1 MKKGLTAII
10 MLICIFFTYN
20 LFIEKTENEKV
31 QEKYLEYQKEHP
43 FYKTLQLSKE
53 ERKAKEMTPDKYFEE
68 KYLLEMNPY
77 TGRTHPE
84 NIFNV
89 RETLKAMRLNQKS
102 PGDGSDGNW
111 EERGPN
117 NVGGR
122 TRAVLFDPNDAT
134 HKRVFA
140 GGVSGGLWVNE
151 DITDAASSWTQ
162 LGIDENLAI
171 TCIAV
176 DPNNS
181 QIMYVGTGELYT
193 NRVLGNGIWRS
204 IDGGATWT
212 SVYKISGTTTLT
224 STQTSVPGT
233 YYTTDIIVRD
243 ADGSNA
249 TTNDSEVFI
258 GVGARGYSSNPQG
271 TFIGVE
277 NYGIFKSTDTGT
289 NWNRVVLNHP
299 TANKGPEAP
308 NDFEIGS
315 DNTLWL
321 STTSNVYAGDGGR
334 VYSSANGSTFTLKHT
349 VPNGIRTEIAVS
361 KTSANKIYILAQLT
375 TTANPV
381 GIYLTTDGFATTP
394 TTLAL
399 PNDADD
405 GIPANDFTRGQAFY
419 DLMLAIDP
427 TNDAIAYVGGI
438 DLFRT
443 ATSGAAWSQISK
455 WSNNNNLANLTIPT
469 VHADQ
474 HGWAF
479 HPTNANIAI
488 NGNDGGVYYASDLS
502 GASSSTTA
510 ISARNKD
517 YNVTQFYNG
526 AIGQSTN
533 TEYLLAGAQDNGTQ
547 FVNNASPGINSTIM
561 PSGGDGAYSF
571 IDKDGAYMTFSY
583 VHNVM
588 YRRNL
593 PYNENETNVTI
604 SNDKET
610 GSFINPQDLDDNLD
624 ILYSNGTSKL
634 FKFSN
639 ITTDNPTKTEI
650 TGGSLLTNITAIKV
664 SPFTT
669 ASSKVFVGTSTGT
682 LAKVENA
689 NTASPTITKIS
700 PTSFVGSISSVEFGA
715 SEDEI
720 LVTFYNFGVTSIWY
734 TSNGTAGTP
743 TWTSKEG
750 DFPDIPVKAILM
762 NSLYDNE
769 VIIGTELGVWTTSNF
784 KAANPNW
791 KASNNGMSNVPV
803 TSFDLRTIDHTILV
817 TTYGRGMF
825 TGKFTRSG
833 VAATCLPP
841 SAITT
846 TSITGTTA
854 SVGWTEAGTATTWD
868 IEWGTSGFDRTG
880 TPTITGTTTNPH
892 SLTGLTQGT
901 TYDFYVRANCGGGNS
916 TWSGAYTFTTTSCT
930 TVNTFPFTETFETAS
945 STLNCWTQV
954 QEEGN
959 EDWTFANGSG
969 GNTSAHGGTQNA
981 RFVSLQGTGT
991 KVTKLVSPILD
1002 LSSLPNAQLRFYY
1015 GQEAYIPE
1023 TNKTKV
1029 YYSTDSG
1036 ASWTEIAS
1044 YTAAT
1049 SSWTEEKLTLPNPS
1063 ANYMI
1068 AFEGIGIDS
1077 YGYANVID
1085 DVVIEESTASCTA
1098 VNTFP
1103 FTETFEATSSTLNC
1117 WTQVQEEGNEDWT
1130 FANGSGYTINSA
1142 HGGSQNARFVS
1153 LQGTGTPVTKLVSPI
1168 LDLSSVPN
1176 AQLRF
1181 YYGQETYSADTNE
1194 TKVYY
1199 STDSGETWIEIAHYT
1214 AAISSWTEETLT
1226 LPNPS
1231 ANYMIA
1237 FEGINNWGYSNVI
1250 DDVVIEESTTSCT
1263 AVNTFPFTET
1273 FEATSST
1280 LNCWTQIEEIG
1291 DEEWTPANGSGENI
1305 TSAHGGSQNVKFVS
1319 MEGDGTPVT
1328 KLVSPTL
1335 DLSSVPNAQ
1344 LRFYYGQEDWN
1355 GDQNETKVY
1364 YSSDSGET
1372 WTEIAH
1378 YTAAISSWTEETLTL
1393 PNLSANYKIAFEG
1406 INNYGY
1412 SNVIDDVVIE
1422 ESTLSI
1428 DEVVGLENVS
1438 IYKTAARTLRI
1449 TGLQQ
1454 NNSKTNVTLFNLI
1467 GKQVLNTSFQS
1478 NGVKDISLPQTAIGV
1493 YIVKIQTEKGNLS
1506 KKIILE

>member
-1 MKKGLTAII
+1 MKKGLTTI
-10 MLICIFFTYN
+10 LILSCIFFTYN
-20 LFIEKTENEKV
+20 FFTEKTENEKV

-53 ERKAKEMTPDKYFEE
+53 ERKAKEMTPDKYFEQ

-89 RETLKAMRLNQKS
+89 REALKAMRLNQKS
-102 PGDGSDGNW
+102 PGDGSDGDW

-122 TRAVLFDPNDAT
+122 TRSVLFDPNDTA

-140 GGVSGGLWVNE
+140 GGVSGGLWVNN

-162 LGIDENLAI
+162 VGIDENLAI

-193 NRVLGNGIWRS
+193 NRALGNGIWRS
-204 IDGGATWT
+204 MDGGATWS
-212 SVYKISGTTTLT
+212 SVYKIRGTT
-224 STQTSVPGT
+224 SNGRVPGT

-243 ADGSNA
+243 KDGSNA
-249 TTNDSEVFI
+249 TINDSEVFI
-258 GVGARGYSSNPQG
+258 GVGARGYSSNPIS
-271 TFIGVE
+271 TFIGTE

-321 STTSNVYAGDGGR
+321 STTRNVYGGDGGR
-334 VYSSANGSTFTLKHT
+334 VYSSTNGSTFTLKHK
-349 VPNGIRTEIAVS
+349 VPNGKRTEIAVS
-361 KTSANKIYILAQLT
+361 KTSANKIYILAQLA
-375 TTANPV
+375 TTASPV
-381 GIYLTTDGFATTP
+381 GVYLTTDGFATTP

-399 PNDADD
+399 PNDADN
-405 GIPANDFTRGQAFY
+405 GIPANDFTRGQAHY

-455 WSNNNNLANLTIPT
+455 WSNNPGLNTLNVPL

-479 HPTNANIAI
+479 HPTNANIAV
-488 NGNDGGVYYASDLS
+488 NGNDGGVYYASNLL
-502 GASSSTTA
+502 GASSSTA
-510 ISARNKD
+510 AFSARNKD
-517 YNVTQFYNG
+517 YNVTQFYHG

-547 FVNNASPGINSTIM
+547 FVNNASPGINSTIS
-561 PSGGDGAYSF
+561 PYGGDGAYSF
-571 IDKDGAYMTFSY
+571 IDKDGEYMTFSY
-583 VHNVM
+583 VFNVM
-588 YRRNL
+588 LRRNL

-604 SNDKET
+604 SYDLET

-639 ITTDNPTKTEI
+639 ITTNTPIKTEI
-650 TGGSLLTNITAIKV
+650 DGGSLLTNITAIKV

-669 ASSKVFVGTSTGT
+669 ASSKVFVGTSSGT

-689 NTASPTITKIS
+689 NTATPTITKIS
-700 PTSFVGSISSVEFGA
+700 PTSFVGSISSIEFGA

-720 LVTFYNFGVTSIWY
+720 LVTFHNFGVTSVWY

-750 DFPDIPVKAILM
+750 DLPDIPVNCILM
-762 NSLYDNE
+762 NSLFDNE
-769 VIIGTELGVWTTSNF
+769 VIIGTELGVWTSENF
-784 KAANPNW
+784 KSSAPTW

-803 TSFDLRTIDHTILV
+803 TSFDLRTIDHSILV

-825 TGKFTRSG
+825 TGKFTGSG

-868 IEWGTSGFDRTG
+868 IEWGTSGFNRTG

-892 SLTGLTQGT
+892 SLTGLTEGT
-901 TYDFYVRANCGGGNS
+901 TYDFYVRADCVGRNS
-916 TWSGAYTFTTTSCT
+916 TWSGAYTFTTPSCT
-930 TVNTFPFTETFETAS
+930 TVNTFPFTETFEAES

-954 QEEGN
+954 QEVGN
-959 EDWTFANGSG
+959 EDWTFADGSG
-969 GNTSAHGGTQNA
+969 YTINSAHGGTQNA
-981 RFVSLQGTGT
+981 RFVS
-991 KVTKLVSPILD
+991 
-1002 LSSLPNAQLRFYY
+1002 
-1015 GQEAYIPE
+1015 
-1023 TNKTKV
+1023 
-1029 YYSTDSG
+1029 
-1036 ASWTEIAS
+1036 
-1044 YTAAT
+1044 
-1049 SSWTEEKLTLPNPS
+1049 
-1063 ANYMI
+1063 M
-1068 AFEGIGIDS
+1068 
-1077 YGYANVID
+1077 
-1085 DVVIEESTASCTA
+1085 
-1098 VNTFP
+1098 
-1103 FTETFEATSSTLNC
+1103 
-1117 WTQVQEEGNEDWT
+1117 
-1130 FANGSGYTINSA
+1130 
-1142 HGGSQNARFVS
+1142 
-1153 LQGTGTPVTKLVSPI
+1153 QGTGTPVTKLVSPT
-1168 LDLSSVPN
+1168 LDLSSLPN

-1199 STDSGETWIEIAHYT
+1199 SIDSGASWIEIAHYT
-1214 AAISSWTEETLT
+1214 TAISSWTEETLT

-1250 DDVVIEESTTSCT
+1250 DDVVIEESTTTPSCT

-1273 FEATSST
+1273 FEAASST
-1280 LNCWTQIEEIG
+1280 LNCWTQVQEEG
-1291 DEEWTPANGSGENI
+1291 NEEWTPANGSGHNI
-1305 TSAHGGSQNVKFVS
+1305 TSAHGGTQNVKFVS
-1319 MEGDGTPVT
+1319 MQGTGTPVT
-1328 KLVSPTL
+1328 KLVSPIL
-1335 DLSSVPNAQ
+1335 DLSSLPNAQ
-1344 LRFYYGQEDWN
+1344 LRFHYGQETYSTDT
-1355 GDQNETKVY
+1355 NETKVY
-1364 YSSDSGET
+1364 YSADSGAS
-1372 WTEIAH
+1372 WIEIAH

-1393 PNLSANYKIAFEG
+1393 PNPSANYMIAFEG
-1406 INNYGY
+1406 INNFGY

-1438 IYKTAARTLRI
+1438 IYKTDARTLRI

-1467 GKQVLNTSFQS
+1467 GKQLLNNSFQS
-1478 NGVKDISLPQTAIGV
+1478 NGVKDISLPQLAIGI